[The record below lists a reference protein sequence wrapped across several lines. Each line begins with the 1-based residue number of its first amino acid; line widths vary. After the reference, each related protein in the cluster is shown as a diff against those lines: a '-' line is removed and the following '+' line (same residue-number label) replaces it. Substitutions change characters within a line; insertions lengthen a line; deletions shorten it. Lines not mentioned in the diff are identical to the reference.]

1 MTQSQKVIKYIA
13 VVLAVGLIV
22 CIVGG
27 VLGVIGLF
35 GGFFGNDAVTE
46 EMMFYGVKE
55 DICSLNIEINAADIT
70 IKEGDTFSVESNL
83 KHLRVKEKACCLSIV
98 QTGNFRGSHD
108 GAVLIITVPVGTVD
122 SIHLQTGAGKFTA
135 ENLTAET
142 LNLHFGAGEVS
153 IGTLVATERV
163 FIEGGTGRITISDG
177 ALHDLDLDMGVG
189 ELNLTSLLTGDCE
202 LNTGVGKLN
211 LNLIGVQEDYAL
223 EIEKGIGK
231 IYVDGEKVTDYGSFG
246 NGENKIDI
254 DGGIGAIN
262 ITFKEANIK

>member
-1 MTQSQKVIKYIA
+1 MSMQQKIIKYIA
-13 VVLAVGLIV
+13 LALAIGLAVSI
-22 CIVGG
+22 IGG
-27 VLGVIGLF
+27 IFGVIGIYNT
-35 GGFFGNDAVTE
+35 FFGENSVCD
-46 EMMFYGVKE
+46 EMRTYEVSD
-55 DICSLNIEINAADIT
+55 DICALDIEISAADIT

-262 ITFKEANIK
+262 ITFKEAITK

>member
-1 MTQSQKVIKYIA
+1 MQQKIIKYIA
-13 VVLAVGLIV
+13 LALAIGLAVSI
-22 CIVGG
+22 IGG
-27 VLGVIGLF
+27 IFGVIGIYNT
-35 GGFFGNDAVTE
+35 FFGENSVCD
-46 EMMFYGVKE
+46 EMRTYEVSD
-55 DICSLNIEINAADIT
+55 DICALDIEISAADIT

-262 ITFKEANIK
+262 ITFKEAITK

>member
-27 VLGVIGLF
+27 VLGVIGIYNT
-35 GGFFGNDAVTE
+35 FFGENSVCD
-46 EMMFYGVKE
+46 EMRTYEVSD
-55 DICSLNIEINAADIT
+55 DICALDIEISAANIT
-70 IKEGDTFSVESNL
+70 IKEGDAFSVESNL
-83 KHLRVKEKACCLSIV
+83 KNLTVKEKACCLSLR
-98 QTGNFRGSHD
+98 QTDSSFGSSED
-108 GAVLIITVPVGTVD
+108 AVLIVTIPSGTVTG
-122 SIHLQTGAGKFTA
+122 IGIQTGAGSFTA